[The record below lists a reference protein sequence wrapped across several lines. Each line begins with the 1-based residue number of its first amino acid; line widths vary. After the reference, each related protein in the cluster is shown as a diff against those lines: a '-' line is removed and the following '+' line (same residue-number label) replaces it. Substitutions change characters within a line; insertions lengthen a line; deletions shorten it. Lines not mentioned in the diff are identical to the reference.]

1 MKKSIYHQVNYRRI
15 TLQDK
20 MLSVY
25 KSYRKHALIII
36 AYICF
41 TGSLQ
46 AQLYDSVAG
55 LRLGAPLSISYK
67 KIINED
73 KAIEGYFGTRGKNGY
88 RFINI
93 SGAYQIIEPIDL
105 WGIEELY
112 YYYGGGAS
120 IYFWS
125 FDEDGNNQAV
135 TPGLQGYLG
144 LEYTF
149 PDRPINIT
157 LDWVPTLFISG
168 HLSGLRGG
176 YLSLGVRYVLQR
188 SKNGGNLNSQ

>member
-1 MKKSIYHQVNYRRI
+1 MINRMEI
-15 TLQDK
+15 ALQDK
-20 MLSVY
+20 TFRACQSF
-25 KSYRKHALIII
+25 RKYMLIII
-36 AYICF
+36 VGICF
-41 TGSLQ
+41 NGVVQ

-73 KAIEGYFGTRGKNGY
+73 KAIEGYSGTRGKNGY

-112 YYYGGGAS
+112 YYYGAGAS

-125 FDEDGNNQAV
+125 FEEEGNNQAV

-144 LEYTF
+144 VEYTF

-157 LDWVPTLFISG
+157 LDWVPTVFLSG

-176 YLSLGVRYVLQR
+176 YLSLGVRYVLKR
-188 SKNGGNLNSQ
+188 DSEDGNLSTQ